1 MRTRVSIVA
10 VALALMAAAC
20 GGGEEQV
27 VATVN
32 GQEISADFMA
42 SLGETAGDTLNVNTE
57 EFRQLLTQNII
68 RIAVAQAAEESF
80 GITVDEAA
88 ISERITNPPVRYT
101 ALFEQLDSQ
110 DATETMIQTQ
120 AELSI
125 LRDRVTEELI
135 NEEEGF
141 IESVLAETPQQM
153 TAGCVRH
160 ILVGTQLEAAGVID
174 RLNSGE
180 DFEALAN
187 ELSLDESSQGGFV
200 SGCPAPFSTYVDN
213 FAFAAATAPLNEIIG
228 PVQTQFGFHVMKVE
242 QRSGP
247 PSAAEVR
254 EDPLLWLPSTVMSD
268 FFTPWFNDVVRE
280 SDVTVADAVGRWSS
294 VGLGIV
300 PPGS

>member
-10 VALALMAAAC
+10 VALALLTSAC
-20 GGGEEQV
+20 SGGDEQV

-32 GQEISADFMA
+32 GHEITADFMA
-42 SLGETAGDTLNVNTE
+42 SLRQTAGDTLNVNTE

-80 GITVDEAA
+80 GITVDDAA
-88 ISERITNPPVRYT
+88 ISERIANPPVRYT

-110 DATETMIQTQ
+110 NATEAMIRTQ
-120 AELSI
+120 AELSV
-125 LRDRVTEELI
+125 LRDHVTEQLI
-135 NEEEGF
+135 NDEEGF
-141 IESVLAETPQQM
+141 IESVLAESPQLM

-160 ILVGTQLEAAGVID
+160 ILVGTQLEAAGVIE
-174 RLNSGE
+174 RLNAGE

-187 ELSLDESSQGGFV
+187 ELSLDDSSRGGYV
-200 SGCPAPFSTYVDN
+200 SGCPAPFSTYVDA
-213 FAFAAATAPLNEIIG
+213 FAFAASTAPLNELVG
-228 PVQTQFGFHVMKVE
+228 PIETQFGFHVMKVE
-242 QRSGP
+242 DRSGP

-280 SDVTVADAVGRWSS
+280 SDVTVADSVGRWSS